1 MTEPFIRES
10 GSGPTVVCMH
20 ASASS
25 STQWRALSEALSDRF
40 RVVAVDLYGCGR
52 TAAWPQQ
59 RPLGLDDEVAL
70 LEPVWRSAGPRFHIV
85 GHSYGGAVALK
96 AALTHGKR
104 VASLT
109 VYEPVLFG
117 VLAEREPNGAA
128 AAEIA
133 AVRDDTR
140 RLIAINDLEAA
151 AGRFGSYWLGHDAW
165 AALDPVRRAAM
176 AVAMPSV
183 MPQWQ
188 AAFAD
193 AISLQDFG
201 QLSLPVQ
208 LLNGADSTPAARA
221 VLRWIGSTL
230 PQGLTQELP
239 GCGHLGPVTMPERVN
254 PVIEQFLVRH
264 SHLGNGAGVRPAAP
278 RAGLAHLPA
287 GRDGTASI
295 GGRA

>member
-117 VLAEREPNGAA
+117 VLAEREPNKPRPESHTRSYSALVVDEP
-128 AAEIA
+128 AE
-133 AVRDDTR
+133 
-140 RLIAINDLEAA
+140 N
-151 AGRFGSYWLGHDAW
+151 
-165 AALDPVRRAAM
+165 
-176 AVAMPSV
+176 
-183 MPQWQ
+183 
-188 AAFAD
+188 
-193 AISLQDFG
+193 
-201 QLSLPVQ
+201 
-208 LLNGADSTPAARA
+208 
-221 VLRWIGSTL
+221 
-230 PQGLTQELP
+230 
-239 GCGHLGPVTMPERVN
+239 
-254 PVIEQFLVRH
+254 
-264 SHLGNGAGVRPAAP
+264 
-278 RAGLAHLPA
+278 
-287 GRDGTASI
+287 
-295 GGRA
+295 